1 MSIFLGK
8 PQVYVIHDDIVMDV
22 ERDQCLLPPSE
33 SGVALPEQIYYAEET
48 EAAAAAQQG
57 QAPGAVRNYSLK
69 AHLAT

>member
-1 MSIFLGK
+1 MISIFLGK

-48 EAAAAAQQG
+48 EAAAAAAQQG
-57 QAPGAVRNYSLK
+57 QAPGAVRN
-69 AHLAT
+69 HC